1 MTTPHAPELPPASTG
16 REVVVAN
23 SAPGALAVMNTQ
35 ATRLHWW
42 TVARR
47 PEPRPR
53 RQIRLW
59 IPVTPFLL
67 LLSPLIFLI
76 MGIAVLLPRP
86 FGLNPA
92 MAVLGIGRLLVA
104 LSGTEVDVDTRSSH
118 VRLKIF

>member
-1 MTTPHAPELPPASTG
+1 MDCGAKAGTPPA
-16 REVVVAN
+16 A
-23 SAPGALAVMNTQ
+23 
-35 ATRLHWW
+35 
-42 TVARR
+42 
-47 PEPRPR
+47 
-53 RQIRLW
+53 QIRLW

-92 MAVLGIGRLLVA
+92 MAVVGIGCLLVA
-104 LSGTEVDVDTRSSH
+104 LSGTEVDIDMQSSR

>member
-1 MTTPHAPELPPASTG
+1 MTAPRVDEPPSAPAGRQLMIHTEPPALAATDAGPARLRWRAPARSG
-16 REVVVAN
+16 R
-23 SAPGALAVMNTQ
+23 
-35 ATRLHWW
+35 
-42 TVARR
+42 
-47 PEPRPR
+47 PRVR
-53 RQIRLW
+53 RQIHLW

-86 FGLNPA
+86 LGLNPA

-104 LSGTEVDVDTRSSH
+104 LSGTEVDVDTRSSR